1 MESKVDSRR
10 PGPTERSRT
19 RRYYVSY
26 LVPFV
31 LFVLSLGAHGL
42 VVGLGWSDPW
52 PTVAA
57 LLPIVPAVW
66 LAIVVVVFVARS
78 DEYQRRVTLQAAGV
92 GFVVMLLAAL
102 TIALLAEAGVV
113 SVSAWGVFGLGLA
126 SFAVARVWTRRR

>member
-1 MESKVDSRR
+1 MESNVDSRR

-52 PTVAA
+52 PAVAT

-102 TIALLAEAGVV
+102 TIALLAAASVV
-113 SVSAWGVFGLGLA
+113 TVSAWGVFGLGLA
-126 SFAVARVWTRRR
+126 SFAVARVWMRRR